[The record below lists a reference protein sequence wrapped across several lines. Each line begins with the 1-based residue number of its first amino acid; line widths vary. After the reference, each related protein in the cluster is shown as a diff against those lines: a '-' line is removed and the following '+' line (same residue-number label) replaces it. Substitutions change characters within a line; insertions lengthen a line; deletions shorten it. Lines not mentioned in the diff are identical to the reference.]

1 MTTQEKEKQIREYI
15 DAYNHFDIAGMLA
28 NLHEEIHFKNISN
41 GEITLETKGKDA
53 FKIQAEQAKNF
64 FTEREQK
71 IEQLDIK
78 GDKVEVSID
87 YKGKL
92 AIDLPN
98 SMKAGDWLLLKGKSI
113 FYFAEGKIIGIE
125 DIS

>member
-41 GEITLETKGKDA
+41 GELTLETKGKDT
-53 FKIQAEQAKNF
+53 FKIQAEQAKSF
-64 FTEREQK
+64 FIEREQQIK
-71 IEQLDIK
+71 QLVTEA
-78 GDKVEVSID
+78 DKVEVMID

-98 SMKAGDWLLLKGKSI
+98 GMKAGDWLLLQGKSI
-113 FYFAEGKIIGIE
+113 FYFAEGKIIAIE
-125 DIS
+125 DVS

>member
-1 MTTQEKEKQIREYI
+1 MTNQEYLIRQYI
-15 DAYNHFDIAGMLA
+15 SAYNHFDIAGMLA

-41 GEITLETKGKDA
+41 GELNLETKGKEA
-53 FKIQAEQAKNF
+53 FETQAEQAKHF

-71 IEQLDIK
+71 IENIVIQ
-78 GDKVEVSID
+78 GDKTEVSID

-98 SMKAGDWLLLKGKSI
+98 GMKAGDWLLLKGKSI

-125 DIS
+125 DVS